1 MFCCSGTTTAAG
13 VSVLWLRSI
22 VVLPHFSLFL
32 STLLQSGK
40 WAHKVEAKVNRV
52 ILRIDKAVIEHSPG
66 AILTGNWLTSDDEE
80 KRKRIKGLKIEKG
93 NTRGRRSRK
102 EQKVQERKSRGC
114 ALLVV
119 SERPILA
126 FKVKL

>member
-80 KRKRIKGLKIEKG
+80 EKKKDKRTEDRKRKHTG
-93 NTRGRRSRK
+93 
-102 EQKVQERKSRGC
+102 
-114 ALLVV
+114 
-119 SERPILA
+119 SEE
-126 FKVKL
+126 